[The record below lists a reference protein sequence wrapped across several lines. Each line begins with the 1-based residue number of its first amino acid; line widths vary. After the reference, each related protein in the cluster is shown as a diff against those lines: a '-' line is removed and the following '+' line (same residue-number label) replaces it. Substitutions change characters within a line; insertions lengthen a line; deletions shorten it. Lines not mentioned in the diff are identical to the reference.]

1 MNEVAAR
8 RVVSSP
14 IGLLSIAASEKGVCS
29 IDFLS
34 PKSKLKDFTQS
45 EKAKNFVD
53 LACKEIEEYFDNKLK
68 QFSVP
73 TDLTGTNFQLRVWQQ
88 IAKIGFGKTL
98 SYGSIA
104 KAIRNPAASRAVG
117 GAVGANPVPIII
129 PCHRVMGST
138 GKLTGYSGGN
148 GISTKKKL
156 LAIEGIV
163 YK

>member
-8 RVVSSP
+8 RVVNSP

-34 PKSKLKDFTQS
+34 PRSKLKDFTQS
-45 EKAKNFVD
+45 EKAEKFVD
-53 LACKEIEEYFDNKLK
+53 LACKELEEYFDNKLTK
-68 QFSVP
+68 FSVP
-73 TDLTGTNFQLRVWQQ
+73 TDLSGTDFQLKVWQQ
-88 IAKIGFGKTL
+88 IANIRFGKTL

-104 KAIRNPAASRAVG
+104 KAIRNASASRAVG

-156 LAIEGIV
+156 LEIEGIV

>member
-8 RVVSSP
+8 RVVNSP

-34 PKSKLKDFTQS
+34 PRSKLKDFTQS
-45 EKAKNFVD
+45 ERAKKIVD
-53 LACKEIEEYFDNKLK
+53 LACKEIEEYFDRRLK

-73 TDLTGTNFQLRVWQQ
+73 TDLSGTNFQLKVWQQ

-104 KAIRNPAASRAVG
+104 KAMRNPSASRAVG

-148 GISTKKKL
+148 GVSTKKKL
-156 LAIEGIV
+156 LEIEGIV